1 MPKIRNPARSSL
13 SGPPRIV
20 LNSELSPKRTMRTTI
35 ALVATF
41 VTTVAI
47 AEPVPAQNSKLLKK
61 E

>member
-1 MPKIRNPARSSL
+1 
-13 SGPPRIV
+13 
-20 LNSELSPKRTMRTTI
+20 MRTTI